1 MAITPPPNSNG
12 GASGGSHDDLLDAV
26 WGLYHPSLWLMVL
39 TTALSASFALKAPVV
54 KGIGSLL
61 LCGLSMFILFQ
72 TSQRN
77 GCTAIRW
84 RFELKDWAQMALT
97 VHAIYFGL
105 IHDLVSK

>member
-1 MAITPPPNSNG
+1 MI
-12 GASGGSHDDLLDAV
+12 
-26 WGLYHPSLWLMVL
+26 L
-39 TTALSASFALKAPVV
+39 TSALSASFALKAPVV

-61 LCGLSMFILFQ
+61 LCGLSMFILFR